1 MEDLV
6 TRESFWRGKRV
17 FLTGHTGF
25 ESAWLAMWLSELG
38 ADVTGYALPP
48 PTDPSLFALADARP
62 VGWVADRLAALWG
75 EGAGWTPIGGAHP
88 HEARYLL
95 LDCSKARAD
104 LGWRPRWS
112 LDERLRRTVDWYKRL
127 ARGADA
133 SELTLGQVRE
143 FAGTPAFAPALT

>member
-17 FLTGHTGF
+17 FVTGHTGF
-25 ESAWLAMWLSELG
+25 KGAWLAMWLSELG
-38 ADVTGYALPP
+38 ADVTG
-48 PTDPSLFALADARP
+48 
-62 VGWVADRLAALWG
+62 WG
-75 EGAGWTPIGGAHP
+75 EGAEWTPIGGAHP

-112 LDERLRRTVDWYKRL
+112 LDEGLRRTVEWYKRL

-143 FAGTPAFAPALT
+143 FAGTPAFAPAIT

>member
-17 FLTGHTGF
+17 FVTGHTGF
-25 ESAWLAMWLSELG
+25 KGAWLAMWLSELG
-38 ADVTGYALPP
+38 ADVTGY
-48 PTDPSLFALADARP
+48 
-62 VGWVADRLAALWG
+62 G

-112 LDERLRRTVDWYKRL
+112 LDEGLRRTVEWYTRL
-127 ARGADA
+127 ARGADG

-143 FAGTPAFAPALT
+143 FAGTPAFAPAIP